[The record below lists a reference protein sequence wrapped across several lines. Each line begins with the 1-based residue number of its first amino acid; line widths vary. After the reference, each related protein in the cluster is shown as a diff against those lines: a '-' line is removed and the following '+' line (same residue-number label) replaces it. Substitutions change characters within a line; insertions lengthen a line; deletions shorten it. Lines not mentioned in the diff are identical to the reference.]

1 MNLKKEKIIYYIST
15 GLLTLLMIMS
25 IGMYLFN
32 HDMMAETFT
41 KLGYPSYIIYPLAA
55 AKALGLITI
64 WTNLSHTLK
73 EWAYAGFFFDF
84 ILALSAHI
92 NIGDGEH
99 IPAII
104 ALILLLISYYFSKKT
119 DTTLTLKDTK

>member
-15 GLLTLLMIMS
+15 GLLTLLMLMS
-25 IGMYLFN
+25 VGMYLFN
-32 HDMMAETFT
+32 HDIMAETFT

-55 AKALGLITI
+55 AKALGLIAL

-84 ILALSAHI
+84 ILALSAHLHI
-92 NIGDGEH
+92 ADGEH

-104 ALILLLISYYFSKKT
+104 ALILLSISYYFSKKVN
-119 DTTLTLKDTK
+119 TTLSLKETK

>member
-32 HDMMAETFT
+32 HEMMAETFT

-55 AKALGLITI
+55 AKALGLIAI
-64 WTNLSHTLK
+64 WTNLSNTLK

-92 NIGDGEH
+92 HIADGEH

-104 ALILLLISYYFSKKT
+104 ALILLSISYYFSKKVNT
-119 DTTLTLKDTK
+119 ILTLKETK